1 MARRITEKGR
11 QLQGRGKGTGAN
23 YKPWIKIR
31 EYNSSGTAVS
41 FPDWKHGRM
50 IQLLSQA
57 ELWAYIALRW
67 DDEITDIREQYPLPY
82 EDTNEIAYKL
92 GIRPFSKGESK
103 MTTNLVAT
111 WKDGHITAYAIESN
125 RENLK
130 KHRRCIERLLIEYH
144 FWLSKG
150 VRWEILYKED
160 FNPTYIRNIRDV
172 VACYDKNRIFD
183 EIGLIRHLIA
193 HKLIN
198 VDLNKQLDYISILNE
213 IKGDNT
219 WNSYYYILEANSE
232 IRMD

>member
-1 MARRITEKGR
+1 MARRITEEGR

-23 YKPWIKIR
+23 YKPWIKIS

-67 DDEITDIREQYPLPY
+67 DDEITDIREQYPLPL
-82 EDTNEIAYKL
+82 EETNAIAYKL
-92 GIRPFSKGESK
+92 GIRAFSKGESK
-103 MTTNLVAT
+103 MTTNLVAN
-111 WKDGHITAYAIESN
+111 WKDGHLTAYAIELD
-125 RENLK
+125 RETLRNNK
-130 KHRRCIERLLIEYH
+130 RRIERLLIEYH
-144 FWLSKG
+144 YWLSKG
-150 VRWEILYKED
+150 VRWKILYKED
-160 FNPTYIRNIRDV
+160 FNPAYIRNIRDV
-172 VACYDKNRIFD
+172 VGCYDKERVAD
-183 EIGLIRHLIA
+183 EIGLIRYLIA

-198 VDLNKQLDYISILNE
+198 VDLNKPLDYISILTE

-219 WNSYYYILEANSE
+219 WNSYYYMLEANLE